1 MSVEKRCVAIVQDF
15 MYQFKLMILK
25 SGDWKEEGMNNE
37 KKKRKNRLIDIF
49 SVNLI
54 EFNHEMFHDFVD

>member
-1 MSVEKRCVAIVQDF
+1 MSVEKRCVAIVEDF

-25 SGDWKEEGMNNE
+25 SGDWKERMNKGKLKE
-37 KKKRKNRLIDIF
+37 HRLIDIF